1 MDIREEEPRRLA
13 AWLIRL
19 SANVFRYF
27 LKRKSLCSSPD
38 STGRRASYWKRC
50 RVKVAGLHRPSAF
63 CLFGA
68 STHNTERQ
76 GRPPGIPTP
85 DHLVLH
91 NGNGTENLCLSVLFC
106 AATAMVS

>member
-27 LKRKSLCSSPD
+27 LEQKSLCSSPD

-63 CLFGA
+63 VFL
-68 STHNTERQ
+68 E
-76 GRPPGIPTP
+76 PLPITP
-85 DHLVLH
+85 
-91 NGNGTENLCLSVLFC
+91 NGKVDRRAFPLLII
-106 AATAMVS
+106 